1 MPCNIFSLKQ
11 GDNKM
16 EITYANNEYRKD
28 VLEYI
33 KVNYK
38 ERKGQAFGTKV
49 FTYFISVLKEYGENT
64 NKFEN
69 IEIDTVNV
77 RYGVVVF
84 SGKEDVVKLKRYTDT
99 ELKDNILMMR
109 RCRLEQLS

>member
-1 MPCNIFSLKQ
+1 
-11 GDNKM
+11 M

-38 ERKGQAFGTKV
+38 ERKDQAFGAKV
-49 FTYFISVLKEYGENT
+49 FTYFISVLKEYAENT

-69 IEIDTVNV
+69 IEIDTINV
-77 RYGVVVF
+77 RYGIIVF
-84 SGKEDVVKLKRYTDT
+84 SGKDDVVKLKRFSDK
-99 ELKDNILMMR
+99 ELRDNIWMMR
-109 RCRLEQLS
+109 SCRLEQLS